1 MKRKNIGFNILFI
14 VFILIVVYWI
24 TQINYNNLS
33 FKENSSPYIGISAMV
48 MMSIALKMIKGGI
61 KKK

>member
-1 MKRKNIGFNILFI
+1 MKKINIGFNILFI
-14 VFILIVVYWI
+14 IFTLIIVFWF

-33 FKENSSPYIGISAMV
+33 FKENSSPYLGISAIL

-61 KKK
+61 KNK